1 MRSSTKD
8 QARGKIH
15 EIKGKVKELAGRA
28 TSNPELEA
36 EGQSEKIVGKVQQ
49 KAGQIKKVFG
59 K

>member
-8 QARGKIH
+8 QAKGKIH
-15 EIKGKVKELAGRA
+15 EIEGRVKEVMGRA
-28 TSNPELEA
+28 SNNAKLEA
-36 EGQSEKIVGKVQQ
+36 EGQSEKIIGKVQQ